1 VRQNDRVTYRIIQR
15 DGCLIYL
22 LDMPKRSPPLSSM
35 QPWLKADVLFL
46 LLSLNSGMPMT
57 EVAGFLARDE
67 KEVQQKVEELHH
79 SVNSI
84 AL

>member
-1 VRQNDRVTYRIIQR
+1 
-15 DGCLIYL
+15 
-22 LDMPKRSPPLSSM
+22 M
-35 QPWLKADVLFL
+35 QPWLKADLLFL
-46 LLSLNSGMPMT
+46 LLSLNSGMPMA

-79 SVNSI
+79 SANSI

>member
-1 VRQNDRVTYRIIQR
+1 
-15 DGCLIYL
+15 
-22 LDMPKRSPPLSSM
+22 M

-57 EVAGFLARDE
+57 EVAGFLGRDE

-79 SVNSI
+79 SANSI